1 MERGHVRRKSTMK
14 DVGIEVSP
22 SLSRRDVGTQ
32 VTTFPSFIT
41 SSSTSPTQPTGV
53 HPTTSLVKNTI
64 LDCVSPTKPHESM
77 ARVCH
82 RHNNTPIRRST
93 PHCQGRLKGNNKF
106 STITNPS
113 YFEFETCPIDR
124 LGLLS
129 SSISIPIEPKSTKL
143 DRIGSNTT
151 KPNEEEVYGTKKF
164 HSTSSTLHKCSCD
177 VKDEGVDWEE
187 GERAKLD
194 AK

>member
-1 MERGHVRRKSTMK
+1 MQRGHVKRKSTMK

-32 VTTFPSFIT
+32 VTPFPSFIT
-41 SSSTSPTQPTGV
+41 SSSSSPTPPMGI
-53 HPTTSLVKNTI
+53 HPTSLVKNTI
-64 LDCVSPTKPHESM
+64 LDCATPTKPHESM

-93 PHCQGRLKGNNKF
+93 PHRHGRLKGNKF

-143 DRIGSNTT
+143 DGIGSNTT
-151 KPNEEEVYGTKKF
+151 KPNEEEVYGTKTC
-164 HSTSSTLHKCSCD
+164 HSTSSILHQCSCD
-177 VKDEGVDWEE
+177 TKGEGVDWEE
-187 GERAKLD
+187 GERTKLNAK
-194 AK
+194 